1 MITEFARGEHDMGY
15 PDSIDHDAEIVYEYH
30 RMGMPLQPAE
40 AIFALCSLDK
50 RVAER
55 AAQLFLDGYGS
66 YLIYS
71 GGLGRL
77 TADRFT
83 EPEAV
88 VFAKIAR
95 SMGVPDDRI
104 IVECKSTN
112 TGENIRFTHSLL
124 QQSAHIPRSFILV
137 QKPYMERRTYA
148 TFLKQW
154 PDSNVTFTVTS
165 PQLSFSEYPDA
176 QNPRD
181 LVINIMVGDLVR
193 IREYP
198 AKGFQV
204 SQDIPTNVWA
214 AGQRLL
220 VKGFNRQLP

>member
-1 MITEFARGEHDMGY
+1 MGKQ
-15 PDSIDHDAEIVYEYH
+15 DDINHDAEVVYEYH
-30 RMGMPLQPAE
+30 RMRMTLKPAE

-71 GGLGRL
+71 GGSGRL

-83 EPEAV
+83 EPEAQ
-88 VFAKIAR
+88 VFAKVAR

-104 IVECKSTN
+104 IVECNSTN

-124 QQSAHIPRSFILV
+124 QESGHSPRSLILV

-148 TFLKQW
+148 TFSKQW
-154 PDSNVTFTVTS
+154 PDSNVCFTVTS
-165 PQLSFSEYPDA
+165 PQLGFYSYPDA
-176 QNPRD
+176 DNPRD
-181 LVINIMVGDLVR
+181 LVISVMVGDLVR

-198 AKGFQV
+198 TKGFQIP
-204 SQDIPTNVWA
+204 QDIPAHVWA
-214 AGQRLL
+214 AGQRLIA
-220 VKGFNRQLP
+220 KGFDGHLP